1 MASEMA
7 WRVVCVQLY
16 DRLSIGSDYMFRVDE
31 NTVIDATRSVNQAS
45 TSHTSHISYKKRAMV
60 LNASPFLTVVMYRRG
75 SLARYV
81 NHSCDPNCYTAIIP
95 SDGKKKILL
104 YAKRPIEVGEELCY
118 DYKFPIDPDNKV
130 SHFGPTS
137 SQHDTGA
144 AVIVAESGPAVE
156 ALCKIRTTSCYT
168 FVMGC

>member
-1 MASEMA
+1 MLKADPSWTA
-7 WRVVCVQLY
+7 
-16 DRLSIGSDYMFRVDE
+16 
-31 NTVIDATRSVNQAS
+31 
-45 TSHTSHISYKKRAMV
+45 V
-60 LNASPFLTVVMYRRG
+60 LCRRG

-130 SHFGPTS
+130 SHFGPTFS
-137 SQHDTGA
+137 KHEIGGRNG
-144 AVIVAESGPAVE
+144 E
-156 ALCKIRTTSCYT
+156 
-168 FVMGC
+168 